1 MLHTCDMTKFALPP
15 DIADLIAARN
25 KVRDHYAQ
33 KLRALG
39 SIVELSFTL
48 DGNLIG
54 DLGEALA
61 VDLFDIQLVE
71 TKSHEAI
78 DGFTPDGRTV
88 QVKATGTGRGPAFR
102 QTETRADHLIFLALD
117 LEKAVGEVIY
127 NGPEHYAVAMLP
139 KVFVGQRSLTRA
151 QIRAADK
158 LVSDDERLP
167 RRG

>member
-1 MLHTCDMTKFALPP
+1 MTKFVLPP
-15 DIADLIAARN
+15 DIAGLIAARN
-25 KVRDHYAQ
+25 AVRDHYAK

-39 SIVELSFTL
+39 STVELSFTL

-61 VDLFDIQLVE
+61 VDLFDIKLVE

-102 QTETRADHLIFLALD
+102 QTETRADHLIFLDLD
-117 LEKAVGEVIY
+117 LENAVGEIVY

-139 KVFVGQRSLTRA
+139 EVFAGQRSLTPG
-151 QIRAADK
+151 QIRAADR
-158 LVSDDERLP
+158 LVRDDERLM